1 MCKKNAYYR
10 VDQQKAMIDA
20 KKNQAMETKQSV
32 SEIQKMSVKE
42 QMKLLQQVKGLLNAG
57 ALT

>member
-1 MCKKNAYYR
+1 
-10 VDQQKAMIDA
+10 MIDA